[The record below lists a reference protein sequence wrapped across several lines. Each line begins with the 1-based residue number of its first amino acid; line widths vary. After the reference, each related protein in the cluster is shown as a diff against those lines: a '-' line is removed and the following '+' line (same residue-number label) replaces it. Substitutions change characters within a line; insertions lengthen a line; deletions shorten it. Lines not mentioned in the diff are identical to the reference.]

1 MQATVNDGSRVGR
14 GFSIAELKEAGLDA
28 RTARKH
34 GVPTDVWRDTKYEQN
49 VEQLKTIAKSVK
61 DSKKAEKK
69 KTEPTVK
76 PRTTK
81 KPAKKKTA
89 KKKQKKRKK

>member
-1 MQATVNDGSRVGR
+1 MQATVKDGSRVGR

-49 VEQLKTIAKSVK
+49 VEQLKAIAKSVK
-61 DSKKAEKK
+61 ESRKEEKK
-69 KTEPTVK
+69 KTEPSAK
-76 PRTTK
+76 PKTTK
-81 KPAKKKTA
+81 KPAKKKTT
-89 KKKQKKRKK
+89 KKKQNKRKK